1 MDTSL
6 DHNQPSDHPPN
17 VANEAQH
24 ALPAKPQ
31 VVQEPLP
38 ATGTT
43 RKIEETAET
52 IGQTAHKPAR
62 IPHLQQDLLA
72 LVGLRPLVDTV
83 ARTDPTTGE
92 KINKMR
98 KSYEGKAKGFGLAG
112 RNRAVKHDHE
122 KSMGLLQ
129 MAQWPAEEWHSQKV
143 HARDVRNGLSEATMK
158 KLDMAMQMQPGP
170 VPNTA
175 EHNWEDLLGNERV
188 KPIAPIDD
196 RPKKLNRLETGVSA
210 SGQVNTMRP
219 ATDKMPITEANRPKR
234 TGRKRR
240 YDDHSFE
247 GYGEGFLDDE
257 GDVLVDL
264 GGDTSDEGSRRGG
277 ASKKRRKVDQA
288 IPCRR
293 LLHTIADLF
302 DQEYTS
308 TNTPT
313 IGDRRGSYGIGML
326 GVGSGIGAY
335 GR

>member
-1 MDTSL
+1 MRML
-6 DHNQPSDHPPN
+6 DIDQRR
-17 VANEAQH
+17 V
-24 ALPAKPQ
+24 
-31 VVQEPLP
+31 
-38 ATGTT
+38 
-43 RKIEETAET
+43 I
-52 IGQTAHKPAR
+52 AHKPAR
-62 IPHLQQDLLA
+62 IPHFQQDLLA
-72 LVGLRPLVDTV
+72 LFGLQPLVDTV

-98 KSYEGKAKGFGLAG
+98 KSYEGKVKGFGLAG
-112 RNRAVKHDHE
+112 RNRAVKHGHE

-143 HARDVRNGLSEATMK
+143 HARDVRNGLSEVTMK

-196 RPKKLNRLETGVSA
+196 RLKKLNRLETGVSA
-210 SGQVNTMRP
+210 SGQVNAMRP

-264 GGDTSDEGSRRGG
+264 GGDT
-277 ASKKRRKVDQA
+277 
-288 IPCRR
+288 
-293 LLHTIADLF
+293 
-302 DQEYTS
+302 
-308 TNTPT
+308 
-313 IGDRRGSYGIGML
+313 
-326 GVGSGIGAY
+326 
-335 GR
+335 